1 MIKNT
6 VYNFKWL
13 LSLVFYA
20 FGLYLSLKVV
30 LGSFGVEP
38 DASHSLMLWYGVNEH
53 GLSWVKDWLFTQDNW
68 LFSLV
73 PVHFIE
79 FWLLGPKPSLVII
92 TGWAIFVASTIA
104 AGLIGLELK
113 SKNSFYIIPVVL
125 IFMGLYAHQ
134 SGFVSYSTS
143 HNITNLFGLLST
155 LVLIRWVKTKKW
167 YLIALIFFFQVTGGL
182 SDPWLIPA
190 YTLPTALVVVIL
202 FFKSGKPQER
212 KQYFWLFAA
221 VAVSMV
227 SIKTLFFGV
236 LDFLPRMNFAIG
248 NWETINSNAVFL
260 IKDLGGLFN
269 LLPGAKTNFFVS
281 SFISLAAILV
291 LYVTSMRLVVFDDL
305 DSLAPPR
312 LAFFSLVFFSTGGI
326 SLAFLISDVPAADY
340 SARFLINILYL
351 ITIAVSVSF
360 EENWHRTSILV
371 KGFSI
376 TVVLLFMNAGFFS
389 NLYLPKESS
398 FLIKSTETHELIAF
412 LTKNRLNY
420 GYGSYWGSN
429 ANAVTILSNSQIIIR
444 PVSFYKSSGR
454 MIFGNRQESSKRWYN
469 TDDFPVNQKDFFVV
483 VNNDGE
489 GCPIPQICINGLT
502 RQYGKPSRILIYKNS
517 LILVWNHPLI
527 GWTNNNFVEIK
538 SDTKI
543 TFDAS
548 NPIPPWEGW
557 SHPEP
562 GGTWSD
568 GDTSL
573 LLLALSS
580 LPKNDVE
587 LMIEGHAFLDDKN
600 PSQEVDVLVNKIH
613 VATLKYDQ
621 QANGGIRAVKIPK
634 RLVLDNDGHLLTK
647 FNFKNPKSPA
657 ELGLSDD
664 TRRLGLS
671 IVSLELKSAD

>member
-6 VYNFKWL
+6 VCNFKWL
-13 LSLVFYA
+13 LSLIFYA
-20 FGLYLSLKVV
+20 FGLFLSLKVV
-30 LGSFGVEP
+30 SGSFGVEP
-38 DASHSLMLWYGVNEH
+38 DTSHSLMLWYGVNEH

-73 PVHFIE
+73 PVHFLE
-79 FWLLGPKPSLVII
+79 FWILGPKPSLVII

-155 LVLIRWVKTKKW
+155 LAFIRWVKTKKW
-167 YLIALIFFFQVTGGL
+167 HLIALIFFLQVTGGL

-190 YTLPTALVVVIL
+190 YTLPTALVAVIL

-227 SIKTLFFGV
+227 SIKTMFFGM
-236 LDFLPRMNFAIG
+236 LNFLPRMNFVIG
-248 NWETINSNAVFL
+248 DWGTINSNAVFL

-281 SFISLAAILV
+281 SSVSLAAILV
-291 LYVTSMRLVVFDDL
+291 LYVTGMRLVIPNG
-305 DSLAPPR
+305 LAPPR

-351 ITIAVSVSF
+351 ITVAVAVSF
-360 EENWHRTSILV
+360 EENWHRTSILF

-376 TVVLLFMNAGFFS
+376 TVVSLFMIAGFFS
-389 NLYLPKESS
+389 NLYLPKEPR
-398 FLIKSTETHELIAF
+398 FLIKSTEAHELIAF
-412 LTKNRLNY
+412 LTMNRLNY
-420 GYGSYWGSN
+420 GYGPYWGSN
-429 ANAVTILSNSQIIIR
+429 ANAVTILSNSQIRIR
-444 PVSFYKSSGR
+444 PVSFDKSSGR
-454 MIFGNRQESSKRWYN
+454 IIFGNHPESSKRWYS

-483 VNNDGE
+483 VNDDGE
-489 GCPIPQICINGLT
+489 ECPIPQICINGLA
-502 RQYGKPSRILIYKNS
+502 RQYGKPLRMLTYKNS

-527 GWTNNNFVEIK
+527 GWNKNDYVKIK

-543 TFDAS
+543 MFDS
-548 NPIPPWEGW
+548 SNPNPIPPWQGW
-557 SHPEP
+557 SHPEL

-573 LLLALSS
+573 VLLALSS

-587 LMIEGHAFLDDKN
+587 LLIEGSAFLTDKN
-600 PSQEVDVLVNKIH
+600 PSQEVDILVNKLH

-621 QANGGIRAVKIPK
+621 QANGGIRTVKIPK
-634 RLVLDNDGHLLTK
+634 RLALENNGHLLIK

-657 ELGLSDD
+657 ELGLAYDS
-664 TRRLGLS
+664 RRLGLS
-671 IVSLELKSAD
+671 IVSLELKSVD